1 VKIAKHW
8 FKENGLTRCLLCPHE
23 CLIIEGNTGLC
34 RARKNI
40 GGELFSLSYSKLTCV
55 NLDPIEKKPL
65 MHFYPGSKI
74 MSFGS
79 FGCNFRSSFC
89 LNWEISQSDDS
100 VLPLQDLLPEE
111 ASKLALTQNSIGAA
125 YTYNEPLINFEWVL
139 ETAQKV
145 KNKNGKNVLVT
156 NGYANSQPLDD
167 ILGYIDAA
175 NIDVKAFTESFY
187 RKHCGGS
194 LTKVIMAVEKFAQR
208 SVHIEIT
215 NLLIPGEND
224 SVEEISRLVDWLSG
238 INSEI
243 PLHFSRYFPN
253 YKLDIN
259 PTTIDTLQRAYDIA
273 SKKLKYVCLGNV

>member
-1 VKIAKHW
+1 MKIAKYW
-8 FKENGLTRCLLCPHE
+8 LKENGLTRCLLCPHE

-34 RARKNI
+34 KARKNI
-40 GGELFSLSYSKLTCV
+40 EGELISLSYGKITCI

-65 MHFYPGSKI
+65 KHFYPGTKI

-79 FGCNFRSSFC
+79 FGCNFRCSFC
-89 LNWEISQSDDS
+89 QNWEISQSDDS

-187 RKHCGGS
+187 RKYCGGS
-194 LTKVIMAVEKFAQR
+194 LTKVIEAVEKFAQK

-215 NLLIPGEND
+215 TLLIPGEND
-224 SVEEISRLVDWLSG
+224 SAEEISKLVDWLSG
-238 INSEI
+238 INPEI
-243 PLHFSRYFPN
+243 PLHFSKYFPN
-253 YKLDIN
+253 YKLDLN
-259 PTTIDTLQRAYDIA
+259 QTPIDILQRAADIA
-273 SKKLKYVCLGNV
+273 SKKLKYVYLGNV

>member
-8 FKENGLTRCLLCPHE
+8 LKENGFTRCLLCPHE
-23 CLIIEGNTGLC
+23 CLIIEDNTGLC

-40 GGELFSLSYSKLTCV
+40 SGELFSLSYGKLACV

-65 MHFYPGSKI
+65 KHFYPGTKI

-79 FGCNFRSSFC
+79 FGCNFRCSFC
-89 LNWEISQSDDS
+89 QNWQISQSDES
-100 VLPLQDLLPEE
+100 IIPLQELSSEE

-145 KNKNGKNVLVT
+145 KSKNGKNVLVT
-156 NGYANSQPLDD
+156 NAYANPQPLDD
-167 ILGYIDAA
+167 LLGFIDAA

-187 RKHCGGS
+187 RKYCGGS
-194 LTKVIMAVEKFAQR
+194 LRKVIGSVEKFAQK

-215 NLLIPGEND
+215 TLLIPGEND
-224 SVEEISRLVDWLSG
+224 SVEEISKLVDWLAG
-238 INSEI
+238 INAEI
-243 PLHFSRYFPN
+243 PLHFSKYFPS
-253 YKLDIN
+253 YKLELEPTPIDI
-259 PTTIDTLQRAYDIA
+259 LQRAADIA
-273 SKKLKYVCLGNV
+273 SKKLKYVYLGNV